1 MKLTDYSMV
10 FIAIFLPIV
19 IIAFVNT
26 SFMIKSEKNEIY
38 YKAIINSA
46 TKDAVAA
53 MKQVEGSDI
62 DYGYSGIVDK
72 KVSINPEQAIKTFYN
87 SLANN
92 FGVKDN
98 VNALER
104 LKMFI
109 PVIAIIDYDG
119 IYIHSL
125 EDTSGGK
132 IEFVTKP
139 KVKYTYTY
147 VIAKQE
153 VDPITHEK
161 KYDIINTTDVENI
174 GLLEMLSN
182 VIYEITYT
190 MDDYVYLNI

>member
-72 KVSINPEQAIKTFYN
+72 KVSINPN
-87 SLANN
+87 VRMGAN
-92 FGVKDN
+92 
-98 VNALER
+98 A
-104 LKMFI
+104 
-109 PVIAIIDYDG
+109 
-119 IYIHSL
+119 
-125 EDTSGGK
+125 
-132 IEFVTKP
+132 
-139 KVKYTYTY
+139 
-147 VIAKQE
+147 
-153 VDPITHEK
+153 
-161 KYDIINTTDVENI
+161 
-174 GLLEMLSN
+174 
-182 VIYEITYT
+182 
-190 MDDYVYLNI
+190 